1 MRLNCWSG
9 PRNVSTALM
18 YSFRQRSD
26 TVVFDEPL
34 YGHYLA
40 VTGRQHPGAD
50 EVLADMDTDGQAV
63 VDQTILGPHKREVAF
78 FKQMAHHL
86 VDLDRSF
93 LGACR
98 NILLVRDPRDML
110 PSLAVQ
116 LPDATLADTGLA
128 MQVELADSIVEAG
141 DEPVVVDSKVL
152 LKDPEATLAELC
164 RRLGIEFE
172 PAMLAWPDGPKSEDG
187 IWAKHWYHNVHQ
199 STRFGEYRSQLRQLP
214 QALQPVLDK
223 AIPLYENLEQYALE
237 P

>member
-1 MRLNCWSG
+1 
-9 PRNVSTALM
+9 M

-50 EVLADMDTDGQAV
+50 EVLEDMDTDGQAV
-63 VDQTILGPHKREVAF
+63 VDQIILGPHNREVTF

-141 DEPVVVDSKVL
+141 DEPVVIDSKVL
-152 LKDPEATLAELC
+152 LKDPEATLIELC

-172 PAMLAWPDGPKSEDG
+172 PAMLAWPDGPKPEDG
-187 IWAKHWYHNVHQ
+187 VWAKHWYHNVHK
-199 STRFGEYRSQLRQLP
+199 STKFGEYRPQLRQLP
-214 QALQPVLDK
+214 PALQPVLDK
-223 AIPLYENLEQYALE
+223 AIPLYENLQQYAIE